1 LVKRAGNETENLI
14 VSYRS
19 HFEEILS
26 QERFVVTAEIGP
38 PKGADPKKIIQKA
51 DIVRH
56 YADAFNVT
64 DNQTAVVRLS
74 SLAGCVI
81 LLQMSLEPIMQMTCR
96 DRNRI
101 ALQSDVLGAS
111 ALGIRN
117 ILCLTGDHQSFGNH
131 PGAKGVFDVDS
142 IQLLQI
148 IKNMRDEGL
157 FQSGDSLLAQRPC
170 VFLGAAAN
178 PYADPFDFQ
187 VDRLRKKID
196 VGAEFIQTQSVYNI
210 ERFEEWMD
218 AVRAQGLDKKVHI
231 LAGVTP
237 LKSVKMAERMKFHV
251 PGTDVPDAVYG
262 RIKNASDP
270 AKEGFTIAV
279 ETIHQLKK
287 ITGIH
292 GVHIT
297 ALFWEEIIPTL
308 VKEAGLYRQ
317 GKEQ

>member
-1 LVKRAGNETENLI
+1 VGF
-14 VSYRS
+14 RS
-19 HFEEILS
+19 HLEQVLS
-26 QERFVVTAEIGP
+26 DGRFVVTAEIGP
-38 PKGADPKKIIQKA
+38 PKGADAHKIQEKA
-51 DIVRH
+51 AVVRGA
-56 YADAFNVT
+56 ADAFNVT

-81 LLQMSLEPIMQMTCR
+81 LLQAGLEPIMQMTCR

-148 IKNMRDEGL
+148 IKDMRDRGV
-157 FQSGDSLLAQRPC
+157 FQNGDPLLASRPV

-178 PYADPFDFQ
+178 PYADPFELQ
-187 VDRLRKKID
+187 VAHLEKKVIA
-196 VGAEFIQTQSVYNI
+196 GAEFIQTQSVYNI
-210 ERFEEWMD
+210 EKFVRWMD
-218 AVRAQGLDKKVHI
+218 DVRSQGLDKKTYI

-251 PGTDVPDAVYG
+251 PGTDVPDPLYE
-262 RIKNASDP
+262 RIKKAADP
-270 AKEGFTIAV
+270 SKEGYAIAL
-279 ETIHQLKK
+279 ETIRELKSVSGLR
-287 ITGIH
+287 GI
-292 GVHIT
+292 HIT
-297 ALFWEEIIPTL
+297 ALFWEDIIPAL
-308 VKEAGLYRQ
+308 VNDAGLIP
-317 GKEQ
+317 KI